1 MYCPNCEFEIKG
13 EWRKECPICGG
24 VLTEFSELEPSPKES
39 KGDSNA
45 GKVEGKDEES
55 KEPEFFDLESALN
68 ADDEAVEDMVPEDS
82 VPPPSEPEPGLGPMA
97 EQNSVEGDL
106 TSVLEKLDPDKE
118 LAAVAAEQSK
128 LKSKYSSKLFL
139 AISVIV
145 VLVLTV
151 VIVGGIFF
159 LKLQQEPSPMVAQ
172 LKTKTEKEAEKV
184 SSAIVKKEKK
194 KAVAKKEAET
204 GYAAQKVK
212 KEISS
217 QEPESDKKIL
227 PVAVKK
233 DVKPVAK
240 KETEPAAVKKEVQP
254 SKVKVPVKSTVKKE
268 KAPAELVK
276 KIASTG
282 MLYSIH
288 TSSHKTKEVAVS
300 EVNKLK
306 KLGFGAYVQTATL
319 RNGQVWHRVKVGDFS
334 TRREAQKVQNEL
346 IKKDPESD
354 SYIVQRKAKSKK

>member
-13 EWRKECPICGG
+13 EGRKECPVCGG

-45 GKVEGKDEES
+45 GKVEGKDEGS
-55 KEPEFFDLESALN
+55 KEPEFFDLENALN

-82 VPPPSEPEPGLGPMA
+82 VPPPSEPEPGLGSMA

-106 TSVLEKLDPDKE
+106 ASVLEKFGPDKE

-128 LKSKYSSKLFL
+128 LKSKRSPKLFL

-151 VIVGGIFF
+151 AIVGGIFF

-172 LKTKTEKEAEKV
+172 LKTKTKKEAEKV

-194 KAVAKKEAET
+194 KAVIKKEAAPAET
-204 GYAAQKVK
+204 VQKTK
-212 KEISS
+212 KEI
-217 QEPESDKKIL
+217 PPKK
-227 PVAVKK
+227 AYTVK
-233 DVKPVAK
+233 
-240 KETEPAAVKKEVQP
+240 EITPAAVKKEVQP

-268 KAPAELVK
+268 KAPAEPVK
-276 KIASTG
+276 KMAPTG

-288 TSSHKTKEVAVS
+288 VGSHKTKEVAVS

-306 KLGFGAYVQTATL
+306 KLKYGAYIQTATL
-319 RNGQVWHRVKVGDFS
+319 KNGQIWHRVKIGDFS
-334 TRREAQKVQNEL
+334 TRREAQKVQSEL
-346 IKKDPESD
+346 MRKDPKSD
-354 SYIVQRKAKSKK
+354 SYIVQRKAESKK

>member
-13 EWRKECPICGG
+13 EGRKECPICGG
-24 VLTEFSELEPSPKES
+24 VLKEFSELESSPKES

-45 GKVEGKDEES
+45 GKLEEKDEGS
-55 KEPEFFDLESALN
+55 KESEFFDLESALN
-68 ADDEAVEDMVPEDS
+68 ADDEAVKGMVPEDS
-82 VPPPSEPEPGLGPMA
+82 VPPPSEPEPGLGPIA

-106 TSVLEKLDPDKE
+106 ASVLEKFDSDKE

-128 LKSKYSSKLFL
+128 LKSKRSSKLFL
-139 AISVIV
+139 AVSVIV

-151 VIVGGIFF
+151 AIIGGIFF

-172 LKTKTEKEAEKV
+172 LKTKTEKEAEKI

-194 KAVAKKEAET
+194 KAIVKKEAET
-204 GYAAQKVK
+204 
-212 KEISS
+212 
-217 QEPESDKKIL
+217 
-227 PVAVKK
+227 
-233 DVKPVAK
+233 
-240 KETEPAAVKKEVQP
+240 AAVKKEVQP
-254 SKVKVPVKSTVKKE
+254 SSKVKVPVMSTVKKE
-268 KAPAELVK
+268 KVPAEPVK

-288 TSSHKTKEVAVS
+288 ISSHKTKEVAVS

-306 KLGFGAYVQTATL
+306 KLEYDAYVQTATL
-319 RNGQVWHRVKVGDFS
+319 KNGQVWYRVKVGDFS
-334 TRREAQKVQNEL
+334 TRRKAQKVQSEL
-346 IKKDPESD
+346 MRKNPKSD

>member
-13 EWRKECPICGG
+13 EGRKECPICGG
-24 VLTEFSELEPSPKES
+24 VLTEFSELESSPKES

-45 GKVEGKDEES
+45 GKVEGKDEGS

-68 ADDEAVEDMVPEDS
+68 ADDEAVKDMVPEDS

-97 EQNSVEGDL
+97 EQNSAEGDL
-106 TSVLEKLDPDKE
+106 ASVLEKFDSDKE

-128 LKSKYSSKLFL
+128 LKSKRSSKLFL

-151 VIVGGIFF
+151 AIVGGIFF
-159 LKLQQEPSPMVAQ
+159 LKSQQEPSPMVAQ
-172 LKTKTEKEAEKV
+172 LKTKTEKEAEKI
-184 SSAIVKKEKK
+184 SSEIVKKEKK
-194 KAVAKKEAET
+194 KAVVKKEAET

-212 KEISS
+212 KEISP

-233 DVKPVAK
+233 DV
-240 KETEPAAVKKEVQP
+240 QP
-254 SKVKVPVKSTVKKE
+254 SKAKVSKKSTVKKE
-268 KAPAELVK
+268 KAVAKKGAAPAAVK
-276 KIASTG
+276 KEKASAEPVKKKTSPDI
-282 MLYSIH
+282 LYSIH
-288 TSSHKTKEVAVS
+288 SSSHKTKEVAVS
-300 EVNKLK
+300 EVNRLK
-306 KLGFGAYVQTATL
+306 KLGFGTYVQTATL
-319 RNGQVWHRVKVGDFS
+319 KNGQVWHRVKIGNFN
-334 TRREAQKVQNEL
+334 TRREAQKVQSEL
-346 IKKDPESD
+346 MRKDPESD